1 MHTHGNYMTKYV
13 NVLLKGVEWIV
24 GEDLSISANITKSE
38 YIRFR
43 NGKQQNVSHTRRI
56 KPLSQCKTK
65 NGYLEVATKLDGKR
79 VKCLVHRLIGMAF
92 VSGYNEELKINN
104 INHINGIK
112 TDNRPENLEWVTPSE
127 NQLHS
132 YHVLGTK
139 PPRAALGKF
148 GKDSVS
154 SKRCAQMNIDGT
166 IVREWDCMSDVKR
179 ELGISTCGVSACCN
193 GRQKTHMG
201 FIWKIIK

>member
-1 MHTHGNYMTKYV
+1 MTKYV

-92 VSGYNEELKINN
+92 VSGYNEELKINEN
-104 INHINGIK
+104 ILQINQEGYRLQTGTGRLACIYPQRENSHGFQVHGTSIK
-112 TDNRPENLEWVTPSE
+112 ISRRMTPIDWAILNVFLLVVNIWVFLR
-127 NQLHS
+127 N
-132 YHVLGTK
+132 
-139 PPRAALGKF
+139 
-148 GKDSVS
+148 
-154 SKRCAQMNIDGT
+154 N
-166 IVREWDCMSDVKR
+166 
-179 ELGISTCGVSACCN
+179 
-193 GRQKTHMG
+193 
-201 FIWKIIK
+201 

>member
-65 NGYLEVATKLDGKR
+65 NGYVEVATTLDGKR

-112 TDNRPENLEWVTPSE
+112 TDNRPENLEWVTNEGNVKHAWRTGLVDLKGE
-127 NQLHS
+127 NHPDHKLTQKQVILIRK
-132 YHVLGTK
+132 LLRETTINTNQI
-139 PPRAALGKF
+139 AL
-148 GKDSVS
+148 
-154 SKRCAQMNIDGT
+154 
-166 IVREWDCMSDVKR
+166 
-179 ELGISTCGVSACCN
+179 LCGVS
-193 GRQKTHMG
+193 TS
-201 FIWKIIK
+201 IIDLIKQNKRWVNVN